1 MSCCYS
7 HGVSEQERHSHGH
20 RVFKR
25 PDVDV
30 IVGPGEPG
38 NPQLGSLLRILRN
51 HARLSRADAAAN
63 LGLSAEYLRLIEAG
77 KRTPALG
84 QMPRFLE
91 AYDAQGAIE
100 QPQPDGSVA
109 DLIVINP
116 GTGNPCIV
124 EFTSRIREARRSGIQ
139 DPGAD
144 LDWDHE
150 DEDKPLGEGL
160 PEAHAAE
167 LGMVVSLLSRADADT
182 LRRIRK
188 MLEREVR

>member
-1 MSCCYS
+1 
-7 HGVSEQERHSHGH
+7 VSEQERHSHGH
-20 RVFKR
+20 QVFKR
-25 PDVDV
+25 PAHVDV
-30 IVGPGEPG
+30 IVGPGEPD
-38 NPQLGSLLRILRN
+38 NPQLGSLLRTLRN
-51 HARLSRADAAAN
+51 QARLSRADAAAK

-84 QMPRFLE
+84 QMPRLLE
-91 AYDAQGAIE
+91 AYGAQGGIE

-116 GTGNPCIV
+116 GTGDPWIV
-124 EFTSRIREARRSGIQ
+124 EFRSRIREARRSGIQ

-144 LDWDHE
+144 LDWDDADE
-150 DEDKPLGEGL
+150 DEPFGEGL
-160 PEAHAAE
+160 PEPRAAE